1 MEDPTHRP
9 IRWRDEILD
18 FERFE
23 WVSFDCY
30 GTLVDWES
38 GIRGA
43 VDAVLGSHGVRRS
56 RGEILDLFA
65 EIEPRVQSSD
75 AHLTYRCV
83 LRRVMAEMGDA
94 LAIRCSEPE
103 LDCLAD
109 SLADWPVFPEVRE
122 VLTALQT
129 RYKLAVISNVD
140 DALFAG
146 TAEALGVE
154 FDAVVTAE
162 QAQSYKPNRRNF
174 DLAAA
179 RMRVETDAWLHV
191 AESLFHDI
199 GPANRLGIA
208 SVWVNRAGRGGG
220 TRRTDAVPDLVVSD
234 LGELVGLAGLE
245 QG

>member
-1 MEDPTHRP
+1 V
-9 IRWRDEILD
+9 LD

-38 GIRGA
+38 GICGA
-43 VDAVLGSHGVRRS
+43 VDGVLGANGVRRS
-56 RGEILDLFA
+56 RGEILALFA
-65 EIEPRVQSSD
+65 DFEPRVQKSETY
-75 AHLTYRCV
+75 LTYRRV
-83 LRRVMAEMGDA
+83 LRRVMAELGDA
-94 LAIRCSEPE
+94 LGMRCSDSE
-103 LDCLAD
+103 LDYLAD
-109 SLADWPVFPEVRE
+109 SLADWPVFPEVSE
-122 VLTALQT
+122 ALEALKS

-140 DALFAG
+140 DELFAG
-146 TAEALGVE
+146 TAEALNVD
-154 FDAVVTAE
+154 FDAIVTAE
-162 QAQSYKPNRRNF
+162 QARSYKPSRRNF

-179 RMRVETDAWLHV
+179 RMGVEKGAWLHV

-199 GPANRLGIA
+199 GPANRLGIT

-234 LGELVGLAGLE
+234 LGELVGLAGVT

>member
-1 MEDPTHRP
+1 M
-9 IRWRDEILD
+9 LD

-38 GIRGA
+38 GIYAA
-43 VDAVLGSHGVRRS
+43 VDRVLGSHEVRRS
-56 RGEILDLFA
+56 RGEILALFSD
-65 EIEPRVQSSD
+65 IEPRVQKSETY
-75 AHLTYRCV
+75 LTYRCV
-83 LRRVMAEMGDA
+83 LRRMMAEMGNV
-94 LAIRCSEPE
+94 LGIRCSEPE

-109 SLADWPVFPEVRE
+109 SLADWPVFPEVTE
-122 VLTALQT
+122 ALAALQT
-129 RYKLAVISNVD
+129 RFKLAVISNVD
-140 DALFAG
+140 DELFAG
-146 TAEALGVE
+146 TAEALKVD

-162 QAQSYKPNRRNF
+162 QARSYKPNRRNF
-174 DLAAA
+174 DLASA
-179 RMRVETDAWLHV
+179 RMGVETDAWLHV

-199 GPANRLGIA
+199 EPANRLGIA

-234 LGELVGLAGLE
+234 LAELADVAGVT

>member
-1 MEDPTHRP
+1 M
-9 IRWRDEILD
+9 LD
-18 FERFE
+18 FRRFR

-38 GIRGA
+38 GICAA
-43 VDAVLGSHGVRRS
+43 VDEVLGAHGECRS
-56 RGEILDLFA
+56 RAEILALFSD
-65 EIEPRVQSSD
+65 IEPRVQKSETY
-75 AHLTYRCV
+75 LTYRRV
-83 LRRVMAEMGDA
+83 LRQVTAEMGNA
-94 LAIRCSEPE
+94 LGIRCNEAE

-122 VLTALQT
+122 ALQALQT

-146 TAEALGVE
+146 TAEALKVD

-162 QAQSYKPNRRNF
+162 QARSYKPSRRTF

-179 RMRVETDAWLHV
+179 RMGVEKDAWLHV

-208 SVWVNRAGRGGG
+208 SVWVSREGRGGG
-220 TRRTDAVPDLVVSD
+220 TRRIDAVPDLVVSD
-234 LGELVGLAGLE
+234 LGELVGLAGLK

>member
-1 MEDPTHRP
+1 M
-9 IRWRDEILD
+9 LD
-18 FERFE
+18 FGRFE

-38 GIRGA
+38 GICGA
-43 VDAVLGSHGVRRS
+43 VDGVLRAHGVRRS

-75 AHLTYRCV
+75 AHLIYRCV
-83 LRRVMAEMGDA
+83 LRQVMAEMGDA
-94 LAIRCSEPE
+94 LGIRCSEPE

-109 SLADWPVFPEVRE
+109 SLAGWPVFPEARE
-122 VLTALQT
+122 ALTALQT
-129 RYKLAVISNVD
+129 RYKLAMISNVD

-146 TAEALGVE
+146 TAETLGVE

-162 QAQSYKPNRRNF
+162 QAQSYKPSRRNF

-179 RMRVETDAWLHV
+179 RMGVETDAWLHV

-199 GPANRLGIA
+199 GPANRLGIS
-208 SVWVNRAGRGGG
+208 SVWVNREGRGGG

-234 LGELVGLAGLE
+234 LAELADMARLL

>member
-1 MEDPTHRP
+1 M
-9 IRWRDEILD
+9 LD

-38 GIRGA
+38 GICAA
-43 VDAVLGSHGVRRS
+43 VDAVLRSHGVRRS

-65 EIEPRVQSSD
+65 EIEPRVQGSD
-75 AHLTYRCV
+75 TYLTYRCV
-83 LRRVMAEMGDA
+83 LRRVMREMGNV
-94 LAIRCSEPE
+94 LGVRCSEPE

-122 VLTALQT
+122 ALTALQT

-140 DALFAG
+140 DELFAR
-146 TAEALGVE
+146 TAEALNVD

-162 QAQSYKPNRRNF
+162 QARSYKPDRRNF
-174 DLAAA
+174 ELAAA
-179 RMRVETDAWLHV
+179 RMGVETDAWLHV

-220 TRRTDAVPDLVVSD
+220 TRRTDAVPDQVVSD
-234 LGELVGLAGLE
+234 LGELVGLAGLK